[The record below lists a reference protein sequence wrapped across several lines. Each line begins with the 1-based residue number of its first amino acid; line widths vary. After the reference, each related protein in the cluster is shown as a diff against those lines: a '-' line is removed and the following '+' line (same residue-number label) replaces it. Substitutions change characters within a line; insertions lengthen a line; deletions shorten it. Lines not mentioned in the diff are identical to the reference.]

1 VNEHLYF
8 EDFPVGATREFC
20 RYELT
25 REQIESYA
33 ADFDPLLGARR
44 TETGALTAS
53 PWQHPALLMR
63 LNYDGWMHEAAA
75 RGAPGVDEI
84 RWLRPL
90 TADTLSARYTVRSA
104 RVSRS
109 KPHLGLVQFFYEL
122 LGGNGEPVFTQLN
135 SVMMALRSPLRQPD
149 AAARTAVRTSD
160 AGTTTDEGAAI
171 ALGAADFPAD
181 KVIAFA
187 RTYDPQPFHVDAVA
201 AQTGPFGALAAS
213 GWHTAAGWA
222 RAYAA
227 GVVAG
232 TPGLPRPERLLWL
245 KPLLWRRP
253 VFAGNRIAFEFAP
266 GSVEKHTDGDTV
278 MTALGRGRDDGGA
291 TIFEFALG
299 MNVSDIRGAT
309 AP

>member
-1 VNEHLYF
+1 
-8 EDFPVGATREFC
+8 
-20 RYELT
+20 
-25 REQIESYA
+25 
-33 ADFDPLLGARR
+33 
-44 TETGALTAS
+44 
-53 PWQHPALLMR
+53 
-63 LNYDGWMHEAAA
+63 
-75 RGAPGVDEI
+75 
-84 RWLRPL
+84 
-90 TADTLSARYTVRSA
+90 
-104 RVSRS
+104 
-109 KPHLGLVQFFYEL
+109 VQFFYEL